1 MQAHRLFVLLVLG
14 SALTGV
20 RADSA
25 GAEGWADV
33 IKSETMRG
41 NALPRLTELMPDLD
55 LDEAYAIQRALV
67 AVERPARGIGGY
79 KAGFTNAASRA
90 SFGLGGPV
98 TGVLY
103 GDGAREDGAAVDL
116 ADFSR
121 LMIEVEI
128 GFVLR
133 SPIRRPMK
141 SLDDLMT
148 YVREIVPVIELPDL
162 AYDDLARV
170 KGLDIV
176 ATNMASRAYVIGRP
190 LRLARPAAVNALE
203 FVLYR
208 DGVAVDHGRAANA
221 MGDQLGA
228 LLWLV
233 NHVQTAGMPLSGG
246 HLLITGTLGKIN
258 PGLPGIYRAEFGSAG
273 GVGFSVVGAPPP
285 GATAEQSPAQ
295 SK

>member
-1 MQAHRLFVLLVLG
+1 MQAHKLFALLVLG
-14 SALTGV
+14 SALTGA
-20 RADSA
+20 RADPA

-33 IKSETMRG
+33 IRSEVTRG
-41 NALPRLTELMPDLD
+41 NGLPRLTELMPDID

-67 AVERPARGIGGY
+67 TVERPLRGIGGY
-79 KAGFTNAASRA
+79 KAGFTNPASRA
-90 SFGLGGPV
+90 AFGLGGPV
-98 TGVLY
+98 SGVLY
-103 GDGAREDGAAVDL
+103 GDGARQDGTAIDL

-170 KGLDIV
+170 TGLDIV
-176 ATNMASRAYVIGRP
+176 ATNMASRAYIVGPP

-233 NHVQTAGMPLSGG
+233 NHVQAAGLPLAAG

-258 PGLPGIYRAEFGSAG
+258 PGLPGIYRAEYGSAG
-273 GVGFSVVGAPPP
+273 QVGFSVVGAAAP
-285 GATAEQSPAQ
+285 AAAQSPAQ
-295 SK
+295 SSAQ